1 MFFGREAT
9 SMPGTHHWTPLII
22 AHTGIALTALV
33 LGAILLTAHKGNR
46 THRVGGWVWVL
57 CIATVAG
64 VSFAI
69 RGPNGFSW
77 IHGLSA
83 FTLCAL
89 FWGVLCARTHRVKRH
104 RSTMIAIYFGALVIT
119 GLFTLMPNRLIG
131 SALWGWLGV

>member
-1 MFFGREAT
+1 
-9 SMPGTHHWTPLII
+9 MPTAHQWTPLII

-33 LGAILLTAHKGNR
+33 LGAILLNARKGNR
-46 THRVGGWVWVL
+46 THRTGGWVWVL

-69 RGPNGFSW
+69 RGSGGFSW

-89 FWGVLCARTHRVKRH
+89 AWGVLCARMHRVARH
-104 RSTMIAIYFGALVIT
+104 RSAMIAIYFGALVIT

-131 SALWGWLGV
+131 NVVWRWLGI

>member
-1 MFFGREAT
+1 
-9 SMPGTHHWTPLII
+9 MPSTHQWTPIVI
-22 AHTGIALTALV
+22 THTGIALTALV
-33 LGAILLTAHKGNR
+33 LGAILLMARKGNR
-46 THRVGGWVWVL
+46 AHRVAGWIWVL

-83 FTLCAL
+83 FTLCTL
-89 FWGVLCARTHRVKRH
+89 FWGVLSARMHRVKRH
-104 RSTMIAIYFGALVIT
+104 RFTMIGIYFGALVIT

-131 SALWGWLGV
+131 SALWGWFGV